1 MASSKEYCCAQIR
14 IKRVDDVVREISKCI
29 RIVDEDLEENSNL
42 KIFLTPPQSLRE
54 TWSRYDEFD

>member
-1 MASSKEYCCAQIR
+1 
-14 IKRVDDVVREISKCI
+14 VDDVVREISKCI